1 MFELVCS
8 ITQTKD
14 FKNNKAIIMKTFKKS
29 SKVLPKIGNLHVWS
43 MDISTRIH
51 WNLVRMGDDEVMFE
65 LSWYKMGVT
74 EWCNRQI

>member
-29 SKVLPKIGNLHVWS
+29 SKVLPKIGNLHV
-43 MDISTRIH
+43 
-51 WNLVRMGDDEVMFE
+51 
-65 LSWYKMGVT
+65 
-74 EWCNRQI
+74 